1 MKNRYLPCL
10 SILII
15 LLSACQFV
23 KDEPVMLNKAE
34 PLEQDDNSFAMAEME
49 RLKEEAEVERRRLAA
64 ERRAKENARQQAEIE
79 RLRKEVEAERR
90 ARLEAEKKAEIARQ
104 EADKKRQE
112 SLNTQRVESEKMFR
126 DRLKDGGLGPEMVW
140 IPAGRFKMGD
150 NQGSDSEKPAH
161 RVSVKRFAIG
171 RYEVT
176 FAEYDRFA
184 KAMGRKKLKDWG
196 WGRDN
201 RPVINVSWDDAVAY
215 TEWLSQ
221 QTGKLYRLASEAEWE
236 YAARAGM
243 KTKYWWGNDIGSKRA
258 NCQSS
263 GSQWSGNKT
272 APVGSFAPNPFG
284 LYDTAG
290 NVWEWV
296 ADTWHNNYNGAPTD
310 GSVWENGGGAYRLL
324 RGGSWDSFP
333 YLCRCA
339 NRDGKSTDSRIDD
352 IGFRVA
358 LSDSV
363 D

>member
-1 MKNRYLPCL
+1 
-10 SILII
+10 
-15 LLSACQFV
+15 
-23 KDEPVMLNKAE
+23 
-34 PLEQDDNSFAMAEME
+34 
-49 RLKEEAEVERRRLAA
+49 
-64 ERRAKENARQQAEIE
+64 
-79 RLRKEVEAERR
+79 
-90 ARLEAEKKAEIARQ
+90 
-104 EADKKRQE
+104 
-112 SLNTQRVESEKMFR
+112 
-126 DRLKDGGLGPEMVW
+126 
-140 IPAGRFKMGD
+140 
-150 NQGSDSEKPAH
+150 
-161 RVSVKRFAIG
+161 
-171 RYEVT
+171 
-176 FAEYDRFA
+176 
-184 KAMGRKKLKDWG
+184 
-196 WGRDN
+196 
-201 RPVINVSWDDAVAY
+201 VAY

-221 QTGKLYRLASEAEWE
+221 QTGKQYRLPSEAEWE

-243 KTKYWWGNDIGSKRA
+243 KTNYWWGNDIGSNRA

-296 ADTWHNNYNGAPTD
+296 ADTWHNNYNNAPTD

-324 RGGSWDSFP
+324 RGGSWDSYP
-333 YLCRCA
+333 YFCRCA